1 MKYCEKSIRDVC
13 SSNKEILTLF
23 YKKMISTRK
32 KAEPEYRPYTHNIY
46 VQPDMYIPGFDFKDV
61 FDSFEDGDYV
71 FLTYNWEG
79 PFEKNIIHNVYKY
92 SEVELYEEGVK
103 KELTPAPGESLD
115 ADVFI
120 KEGGTNF
127 ILKVIAKD
135 GEMKAS
141 FKTLMHE
148 IRMSARNYVYNVNQ
162 YITMDGFRYQKDAA
176 ISRLYKK
183 DEPEP
188 EISLTGIDWIYPVKP
203 EQSDIKTF
211 DFNERIGKG
220 ATAYAYTC
228 VSGDMVLKHSS
239 PMKVFANGAEI
250 YSKSS
255 GEFRIDF
262 AKETEILIKSRKSG
276 DEWGFESIGKGV
288 HSLPFVKSDDY
299 SDLKWLWI
307 GPFGKDTEPID
318 HPYPPEINLCF
329 NEPYPSVGS
338 EPVYWNFYREN
349 TRLRQ
354 NLTTTFYGQWFY
366 PMMVGMNGLR
376 VLADKLN
383 IKELYDYFN
392 SGMSLLAK
400 HRDYGCFE
408 YKISGYSDYLPTG
421 YRLDR
426 LDPIGTIGMNVAEYY
441 LMTADKSA
449 KNLLNVL
456 ADAIMHNVPRFED
469 GTYNRIDTMW
479 TDDMYMSLPFLAR
492 LGAITGEKKYFDEVI
507 RQVKGFHRR
516 LYMPEENIFSH
527 IYYPLEYMKNNI
539 PWGRG
544 NGWVLLAISEALM
557 IMPEDYDGRDIVLN
571 IFKNFAKGVLACR
584 DSEEKL
590 WHQVI
595 NNPESYIE
603 TSGSAM
609 FITALARG
617 IRLGW
622 IDESY
627 TDEVVE
633 SWEALCEKCIDSEGN
648 LYGVC
653 QGSGCKKEEKY
664 YMELGTITNDE
675 HGIGIVMGA
684 GVEIMNLLGE

>member
-1 MKYCEKSIRDVC
+1 MRYCEKSISDVC
-13 SSNKEILTLF
+13 SSNAQKLMTI
-23 YKKMISTRK
+23 YHHMISTRK
-32 KAEPEYRPYTHNIY
+32 KAEPEYRPYTHNKY
-46 VQPDMYIPGFDFKDV
+46 VKPDMYIPGFDFKDV
-61 FDSFEDGDYV
+61 FDGFEDGDYV

-79 PFEKNIIHNVYKY
+79 PFEKNIIHNIYNY
-92 SEVELYEEGVK
+92 SDVELYCNGEQ
-103 KELTPAPGESLD
+103 KELHLAADNSLD
-115 ADVFI
+115 ADVLI
-120 KEGGTNF
+120 TEGGTNF

-148 IRMSARNYVYNVNQ
+148 IRMCARNYVYNVNQ
-162 YITMDGFRYQKDAA
+162 YITMDGFKGQKDAA

-183 DEPEP
+183 GEPAP
-188 EISLTGIDWIYPVKP
+188 DITVSGIEWIYPVKP
-203 EQSDIKTF
+203 EQSDIKKF
-211 DFNERIGKG
+211 DFNERIGEG
-220 ATAYAYTC
+220 TTAYAYTHF
-228 VSGDMVLKHSS
+228 SGNLTLRHKS
-239 PMKVFANGAEI
+239 PMKVFAAGTEI
-250 YSKSS
+250 YSACEGEFKSS
-255 GEFRIDF
+255 FSN
-262 AKETEILIKSRKSG
+262 ETELLIKCRKSG
-276 DEWGFESIGKGV
+276 DEWGFESESDGV
-288 HSLPFVKSDDY
+288 HNLPFVKSDDY

-318 HPYPPEINLCF
+318 HPYPPELNLCF
-329 NEPYPSVGS
+329 HTPYPSVNG

-376 VLADKLN
+376 VLADKFN

-392 SGMSLLAK
+392 SGIKLLCDR
-400 HRDYGCFE
+400 RDYGCFE
-408 YKISGYSDYLPTG
+408 YKVSGYSDYLAGG
-421 YRLDR
+421 YKLER

-449 KNLLNVL
+449 KNLLLVL
-456 ADAIMHNVPRFED
+456 ADAMMHNVPRLED
-469 GTYNRIDTMW
+469 GTFNRIETMW
-479 TDDMYMSLPFLAR
+479 TDDMYMCLPFLAR
-492 LGAITGEKKYFDEVI
+492 LGVVTGDRKYFDEA
-507 RQVKGFHRR
+507 VKQITGFHNKM
-516 LYMPEENIFSH
+516 YMSAENIFSH
-527 IYYPLEYMKNNI
+527 IYYPLEDIGNNI

-544 NGWVLLAISEALM
+544 NGWALLAISEVLM
-557 IMPEDYDGRDIVLN
+557 IMPEDTEGRDTVLE
-571 IFKNFAKGVLACR
+571 IFRNFAKGVIACR

-595 NNPESYIE
+595 NNHKSYIE

-622 IDESY
+622 IDSSY
-627 TDEVVE
+627 RDAVVE
-633 SWEALCEKCIDSEGN
+633 SWDALCEKCIDSEGN

-653 QGSGCKKEEKY
+653 QGSGCKKEEEY
-664 YMELGTITNDE
+664 YMNLGTIVNDE

>member
-1 MKYCEKSIRDVC
+1 MKYCEKSIREVC
-13 SSNKEILTLF
+13 DTNAEILMTI
-23 YKKMISTRK
+23 YRHMITTRQ
-32 KAEPEYRPYTHNIY
+32 KADPEYRPYTHNKY
-46 VQPDMYIPGFDFKDV
+46 VKPDMYIPGFDFTDV

-79 PFEKNIIHNVYKY
+79 PFEKNIIHNIYNY
-92 SEVELYEEGVK
+92 SDVELYQDGEK
-103 KELTPAPGESLD
+103 KELVSALNNSLD

-120 KEGGTNF
+120 KDGGTNF

-135 GEMKAS
+135 GEFKAS
-141 FKTLMHE
+141 FTTFMHE

-162 YITMDGFRYQKDAA
+162 YITMDGFKYQKDVA

-188 EISLTGIDWIYPVKP
+188 EISLDGIEWIYPVKP
-203 EQSDIKTF
+203 EQSDIKKF
-211 DFNERIGKG
+211 DFNERIDKG
-220 ATAYAYTC
+220 VVAYAYTC
-228 VSGDMVLKHSS
+228 FSGNLTLKHKS
-239 PMKVFANGAEI
+239 PLKVFANGKEI
-250 YSKSS
+250 YSTSS
-255 GEFRIDF
+255 GEFIKNF
-262 AKETEILIKSRKSG
+262 ENETEILIKCRKSG
-276 DEWGFESIGKGV
+276 NEWGFESISDGV

-318 HPYPPEINLCF
+318 HPYPPELNLYF
-329 NEPYPSVGS
+329 HEPYPSVNG
-338 EPVYWNFYREN
+338 EPVYWNFYRKN

-376 VLADKLN
+376 VLADKFN
-383 IKELYDYFN
+383 IRELYDYFN
-392 SGMSLLAK
+392 SGMKLLADR
-400 HRDYGCFE
+400 RDYGCFE
-408 YKISGYSDYLPTG
+408 YKVSGYSDYLPGG

-426 LDPIGTIGMNVAEYY
+426 LDPIGTIGMNIAEYY
-441 LMTADKSA
+441 LMTADSNA
-449 KNLLNVL
+449 KTLLYIL
-456 ADAIMHNVPRFED
+456 ADAMMHNVPRLED
-469 GTYNRIDTMW
+469 GTFNRIDTMW
-479 TDDMYMSLPFLAR
+479 TDDMYMSLPFLVR
-492 LGAITGEKKYFDEVI
+492 LGTVMGEKKYFEEAVKQI
-507 RQVKGFHRR
+507 KGFYKK

-527 IYYPLEYMKNNI
+527 IYYPSEGVKNNI

-544 NGWVLLAISEALM
+544 NGWALLSISEALM
-557 IMPEDYDGRDIVLN
+557 IMPEETEGREDVLE
-571 IFKNFAKGVLACR
+571 IFRNFAEGVLKCR
-584 DSEEKL
+584 DSKEKL

-595 NNPESYIE
+595 NNHDSYIE

-622 IDESY
+622 IDGSY
-627 TDEVVE
+627 KDKVVE
-633 SWEALCEKCIDSEGN
+633 SWNALCEKCIDSEGN

-664 YMELGTITNDE
+664 YIELGTITNDE

-684 GVEIMNLLGE
+684 GVEIMNMVGE